1 MSAKTFLTKLT
12 KWEHWPTYMFY
23 VPLIPYFLWKAI
35 KAKNLIFY
43 LAANPAIKYSGNG
56 SESKYKTIL
65 LIPEKYRPKTV
76 FVVTNEDF
84 DSVKKRIANA
94 AISFPLIAKPDI
106 GFRGF
111 LVKKIDT
118 NEDLERYLQINDV
131 DILIQEFI
139 DYKNECGILYS
150 RIPDEEKGKITSITL
165 KKFLTITGDGT
176 STLSEL
182 ILNDKRAY
190 LYFKLLQ
197 NIHGSSMNETLEK
210 GKEKVLTVIGNHS
223 KGTQFI
229 NGNHL
234 IDSELELM
242 LDTINKQIKGWF
254 YGRLDIKY
262 DTFEKV
268 KQGLDFKILEIN
280 GIISE
285 PTHIYD
291 PTSGASYFD
300 ALSSIRKHWSIMNKI
315 ARKNHAE
322 FNINYP
328 KFIPYLKDILWL
340 RTYSKKLKRLNK

>member
-1 MSAKTFLTKLT
+1 
-12 KWEHWPTYMFY
+12 MFY
-23 VPLIPYFLWKAI
+23 LPIIPYYLLKAFQ
-35 KAKNLIFY
+35 ARNAIFY
-43 LAANPAIKYSGNG
+43 LATNPAIKYSGNG
-56 SESKYKTIL
+56 TESKYKTIL

-76 FVVTNEDF
+76 LVVTDEDL
-84 DSVKKRIANA
+84 DSVKEKIAYA
-94 AISFPLIAKPDI
+94 AISYPLIAKPDI
-106 GFRGF
+106 GFRGL

-118 NEDLERYLQINDV
+118 DEDLERYLHKNDV
-131 DILIQEFI
+131 NILIQEFI

-150 RIPDEEKGKITSITL
+150 RIPGQEKGKITSITL
-165 KKFLTITGDGT
+165 KKFLSVTGDGA

-190 LYFKLLQ
+190 LYFNLLQ
-197 NIHGSSMNETLEK
+197 NIHGSRMNETLEK

-234 IDSELELM
+234 IDFELEQL
-242 LDTINKQIKGWF
+242 LDTINNQIKGWF

-268 KQGLDFKILEIN
+268 KQGKNFKILEIN

-300 ALSSIRKHWSIMNKI
+300 ALISIRKHWSIMNNI
-315 ARKNHAE
+315 ARKNHEE
-322 FNINYP
+322 FNISYP

>member
-1 MSAKTFLTKLT
+1 
-12 KWEHWPTYMFY
+12 MFY
-23 VPLIPYFLWKAI
+23 LPIIPYYLLKAFQ
-35 KAKNLIFY
+35 ARNAIFY
-43 LAANPAIKYSGNG
+43 LATNPAIKYSGNG
-56 SESKYKTIL
+56 TESKYKTIL

-76 FVVTNEDF
+76 LVVTDEDL
-84 DSVKKRIANA
+84 DSVKEKIANA
-94 AISFPLIAKPDI
+94 AISYPLIAKPDI
-106 GFRGF
+106 GFRGL

-118 NEDLERYLQINDV
+118 DEDLERYLHKNDV
-131 DILIQEFI
+131 NILIQEFI

-150 RIPDEEKGKITSITL
+150 RIPGQEKGKITSITL
-165 KKFLTITGDGT
+165 KKFLSVTGDGA

-190 LYFKLLQ
+190 LYFNLLQ
-197 NIHGSSMNETLEK
+197 NIHGSRMNETLEK

-234 IDSELELM
+234 IDFELEQL
-242 LDTINKQIKGWF
+242 LDTINNQIKGWF

-268 KQGLDFKILEIN
+268 KQGKNFKILEIN

-300 ALSSIRKHWSIMNKI
+300 ALISIRKHWSIMNNI
-315 ARKNHAE
+315 ARKNHEE
-322 FNINYP
+322 FNISYP